1 MNESSRVVFLSIHPQ
16 WAEKI
21 LKTEKKYEYR
31 RAAPTIEPPYDI
43 LLYATDGASEIVGEA
58 RVDRILSDTVEKLI
72 ERTLKETPHSHS
84 EIEEYFS
91 GNDVGQALHI
101 SEVKRYDEPIH
112 KEDIQATL
120 DDFRPPQNFLY
131 LSPDE
136 NPEFFK
142 LVPTHTTHSSQGTL
156 NQYDTS

>member
-1 MNESSRVVFLSIHPQ
+1 MSESSRVVFLSIHPQ

-21 LKTEKKYEYR
+21 LDGEKEYEYR
-31 RAAPTIEPPYDI
+31 RSAPTLDPPYDI
-43 LLYATDGASEIVGEA
+43 LLYATDGASEVVGEA
-58 RVDRILSDTVEKLI
+58 RVDRILSDTVENLLD
-72 ERTLKETPHSHS
+72 RTLEKTPHSYS

-101 SEVKRYDEPIH
+101 SDTKRYDEPIH
-112 KEDIQATL
+112 KKDIQKAL
-120 DDFRPPQNFLY
+120 GEFRAPQNFLY

-136 NPEFFK
+136 NPEFFN
-142 LVPTHTTHSSQGTL
+142 LVPTHKTHTTQGKL